1 MKIKG
6 FIDIHTHGIN
16 RYDTKTTNPEHILKM
31 AELHGRAGTAAI
43 LPTIYS
49 APIDEMRK
57 NMEAV
62 RRAIRTQST
71 EHRIKNIP
79 ILHALRITHYAS
91 QILGVH
97 LEGPFLNPPLPPFA
111 KGGRGGIN
119 HSSLITR
126 HSSLILGVHL
136 EGPFLN
142 PVRCGALDK
151 DSFIKPTIS
160 SLKNLI
166 EGYEDII
173 KIITIAPEIPGALK
187 IIERC
192 NEHGIRVNMG
202 HSDSTYKQALDA
214 KKAGATGITHLFN
227 AMRPFH
233 HREPGLIGLGL
244 MDEDIYIEVIAD
256 KVHINE
262 TVLKLIF
269 TTKRSDRVIL
279 ISDSVKGA
287 KIKKGH
293 IYPKS
298 GVLAGSLITLSDT
311 VKNLKNLG
319 IPETIVKK
327 ASIDNPR
334 RYLNVK

>member
-62 RRAIRTQST
+62 RRAMNSQGAGSRGQGSGDKKLTTDNCRQST
-71 EHRIKNIP
+71 
-79 ILHALRITHYAS
+79 
-91 QILGVH
+91 
-97 LEGPFLNPPLPPFA
+97 
-111 KGGRGGIN
+111 
-119 HSSLITR
+119 
-126 HSSLILGVHL
+126 ILGVHL

-192 NEHGIRVNMG
+192 NEHGIRENMG

-287 KIKKGH
+287 KNKKGH
-293 IYPKS
+293 IYPKR

-311 VKNLKNLG
+311 AKNLKNLG

>member
-1 MKIKG
+1 MSNYLLDRELMKIKG

-16 RYDTKTTNPEHILKM
+16 GYDTKTTNPEHILKM
-31 AELHGRAGTAAI
+31 AQLHGRAGTAAI

-62 RRAIRTQST
+62 KEAIEVQKS
-71 EHRIKNIP
+71 
-79 ILHALRITHYAS
+79 
-91 QILGVH
+91 
-97 LEGPFLNPPLPPFA
+97 NPPLPPFA
-111 KGGRGGIN
+111 KGGRGGIY

-287 KIKKGH
+287 KNKKGH
-293 IYPKS
+293 IYPKR

-311 VKNLKNLG
+311 AKNLKNLG

-327 ASIDNPR
+327 AAIDNPR

>member
-16 RYDTKTTNPEHILKM
+16 GYDTKTTNPEHILKM
-31 AELHGRAGTAAI
+31 AQLHGRAGTAAI

-79 ILHALRITHYAS
+79 TLHALRITHYAS
-91 QILGVH
+91 Q
-97 LEGPFLNPPLPPFA
+97 
-111 KGGRGGIN
+111 
-119 HSSLITR
+119 
-126 HSSLILGVHL
+126 ILGVHL

-287 KIKKGH
+287 KNKKGH
-293 IYPKS
+293 IYPKR

-311 VKNLKNLG
+311 AKNLKNLG

-327 ASIDNPR
+327 AAIDNPG